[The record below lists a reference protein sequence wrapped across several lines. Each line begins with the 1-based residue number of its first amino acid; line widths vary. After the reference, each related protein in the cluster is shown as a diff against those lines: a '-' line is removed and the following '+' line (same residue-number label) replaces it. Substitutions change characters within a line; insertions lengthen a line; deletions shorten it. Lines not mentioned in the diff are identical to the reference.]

1 MGSLGPVVG
10 LGSGLGARRSS
21 SPLPPGDYYKTY
33 CHLADRSATFADR
46 LQTGLQFDSGIR
58 THRVSSSFFLDFS
71 VLLPLLV
78 PLADEIELASMEN
91 FDVNTMVAIAPHTVI
106 LAVASDLHPLIFAP
120 KAKLCLDPVSQLSL
134 QANTITKC
142 LAINSI
148 RRIGLQSLVELQSL
162 RHG

>member
-1 MGSLGPVVG
+1 MTALSFNVVEG
-10 LGSGLGARRSS
+10 LL
-21 SPLPPGDYYKTY
+21 
-33 CHLADRSATFADR
+33 
-46 LQTGLQFDSGIR
+46 
-58 THRVSSSFFLDFS
+58 S

-120 KAKLCLDPVSQLSL
+120 KAILCLDPVSQLSL

>member
-1 MGSLGPVVG
+1 MTALSFNVVEG
-10 LGSGLGARRSS
+10 LL
-21 SPLPPGDYYKTY
+21 
-33 CHLADRSATFADR
+33 
-46 LQTGLQFDSGIR
+46 
-58 THRVSSSFFLDFS
+58 S

-134 QANTITKC
+134 QANTITKVGSVKVRKVGSVNI
-142 LAINSI
+142 LASHNDI
-148 RRIGLQSLVELQSL
+148 RRTHPAASPMALME
-162 RHG
+162 